1 MKQQSSTK
9 SSIYCYGE
17 VLWDIFPDGAR
28 AGGAPFNVA
37 YNLMRMGIDA
47 HMISRIGDDKL
58 GRDLMAQLDN
68 WNIVTQNTQID
79 RLYPTGTVI
88 ANIDQYNEAHYD
100 IIEPVAW
107 DFIEFKEDYTDKV
120 RNADAFVFGSLITR
134 GEVSRNTLFELL
146 EIAKFKVFDVN
157 LRPPFYS
164 LAVLKELLFKADLVK
179 MNKAEL
185 RLILDY
191 LSKDYLTEDD
201 SIRYMQDTFD
211 IKEVLVSKGS
221 KGAIY
226 YNGENHYLAPAVPVK
241 IADTVGSGDAFLAG
255 FLSRRITN
263 SHSEEIM
270 KQATAL
276 GGFITSKEGACPS
289 YSLHDF
295 EEFRHENQMA
305 CHLL

>member
-1 MKQQSSTK
+1 MKQETPTK
-9 SSIYCYGE
+9 PSIYCYGE

-37 YNLMRMGIDA
+37 YNLMKMGIDA

-58 GRDLMAQLDN
+58 GSDLMKQLDN
-68 WNIVTQNTQID
+68 WNIATQNTQID
-79 RLYPTGTVI
+79 HLYPTGTVM
-88 ANIDQYNEAHYD
+88 ASIDEHNEAHYD

-107 DFIEFKEDYTDKV
+107 DFIEFKDDYINKI

-164 LAVLKELLFKADLVK
+164 LPILKELLVKADLVK

-185 RLILDY
+185 RLILDF
-191 LSKDYLTEDD
+191 LAKDYLTEDD
-201 SIRYMQDTFD
+201 SIRYIQETFD
-211 IKEVLVSKGS
+211 IKEILVSKGS

-226 YNGENHYLAPAVPVK
+226 YNGEDHYHAPAVPVK

-263 SHSEEIM
+263 SDPEEIM
-270 KQATAL
+270 RQATAL

-289 YSLHDF
+289 YSLSDF
-295 EEFRHENQMA
+295 EAFRHQNELSYNE
-305 CHLL
+305 L